1 MLAGNELLNEHLD
14 FLQKCVNLIKL
25 DLSHNHITK
34 LASKIGFG
42 GLAKLEVLQLH
53 HNKLAGV
60 EAIESIFESPAL
72 LYLTYHHNPMEGYA
86 KIEHTVINNIPS
98 LKLIN
103 NRIIYIEERSDHL
116 LFNRPLTFVDAELF
130 ENWKSTENSEAYYL
144 KVLNMQLQFID
155 NVWTFKNPIIFI
167 QRAWKHFLP

>member
-14 FLQKCVNLIKL
+14 FLQKCINLIKL

-60 EAIESIFESPAL
+60 EAIESIFGCPAL
-72 LYLTYHHNPMEGYA
+72 LYLTYHHNPM
-86 KIEHTVINNIPS
+86 
-98 LKLIN
+98 
-103 NRIIYIEERSDHL
+103 
-116 LFNRPLTFVDAELF
+116 
-130 ENWKSTENSEAYYL
+130 
-144 KVLNMQLQFID
+144 
-155 NVWTFKNPIIFI
+155 
-167 QRAWKHFLP
+167 